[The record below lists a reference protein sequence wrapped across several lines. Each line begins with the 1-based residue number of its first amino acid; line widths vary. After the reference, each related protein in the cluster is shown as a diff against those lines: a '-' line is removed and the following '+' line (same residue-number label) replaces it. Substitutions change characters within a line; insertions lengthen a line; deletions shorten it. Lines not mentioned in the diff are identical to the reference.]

1 MLWQPKRI
9 LGCTFITVL
18 AIKIVIENSQGSQK
32 KLFHHKPNGKDKN
45 EELWT
50 INSIGIQWI
59 PRPISS
65 THETTEKAQ
74 LPKHVIQSG
83 VFVLHHATCEE
94 TVELSLLLLLKLC
107 HPLLQPSGSGA
118 LFNLPWNQT
127 KPNQT
132 KVELSLL
139 LLFKL
144 CHPYY
149 NHLDLEPCSIC
160 LEIKPNQTK
169 QAKGSQQQKV
179 PKQSKAIVKF

>member
-1 MLWQPKRI
+1 
-9 LGCTFITVL
+9 
-18 AIKIVIENSQGSQK
+18 
-32 KLFHHKPNGKDKN
+32 
-45 EELWT
+45 
-50 INSIGIQWI
+50 
-59 PRPISS
+59 
-65 THETTEKAQ
+65 
-74 LPKHVIQSG
+74 
-83 VFVLHHATCEE
+83 
-94 TVELSLLLLLKLC
+94 
-107 HPLLQPSGSGA
+107 
-118 LFNLPWNQT
+118 LPWNQT